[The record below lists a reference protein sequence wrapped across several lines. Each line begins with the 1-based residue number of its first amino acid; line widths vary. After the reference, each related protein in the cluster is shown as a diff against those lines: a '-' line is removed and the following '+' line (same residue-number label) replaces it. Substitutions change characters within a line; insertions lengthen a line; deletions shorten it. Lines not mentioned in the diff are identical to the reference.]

1 MESITVLDLLKKK
14 LNPDIFPVSRVSVDF
29 LDEPVQDAGVTSDR
43 VHRKNAG
50 ENSALAPNEIRN
62 VRICGGDF
70 LRTNTPYRFFLDG
83 CRRAYYLCDIA
94 TESGRMLPVFAGQVS
109 SAVLERDNTN
119 GRVKK
124 YKYNRRG
131 LLLLP
136 EGGDGLPR
144 DEITEFSEVFNKAFE
159 KQSIQVI
166 TVKNHNVESPQDDSL
181 AKLNAEMQKLEVD
194 FLSQMTA
201 TGDIHQQQMIIV
213 DGALQFTNI
222 PKEQLHSI
230 RYAVGVSKH
239 FNLHLTDV
247 YSRGKEI
254 GTLLIKL
261 ANVGDRTKGFRLR
274 MDNGVEYCF
283 WYLRIR
289 PCEHLTFPFA
299 GIVKMEKVLY
309 SQDEKE
315 NGLTGD
321 AIDTLSQWMLLETS
335 VAPYGQDFR
344 WASHIYPI
352 FLTEVYQKSKFAPDF
367 LFESLLRR
375 KVAL

>member
-1 MESITVLDLLKKK
+1 
-14 LNPDIFPVSRVSVDF
+14 
-29 LDEPVQDAGVTSDR
+29 
-43 VHRKNAG
+43 
-50 ENSALAPNEIRN
+50 
-62 VRICGGDF
+62 
-70 LRTNTPYRFFLDG
+70 
-83 CRRAYYLCDIA
+83 
-94 TESGRMLPVFAGQVS
+94 
-109 SAVLERDNTN
+109 
-119 GRVKK
+119 
-124 YKYNRRG
+124 
-131 LLLLP
+131 
-136 EGGDGLPR
+136 
-144 DEITEFSEVFNKAFE
+144 
-159 KQSIQVI
+159 
-166 TVKNHNVESPQDDSL
+166 
-181 AKLNAEMQKLEVD
+181 
-194 FLSQMTA
+194 MTA

-222 PKEQLHSI
+222 PKDQLHSI

-247 YSRGKEI
+247 YTKGKEI

-261 ANVGDRTKGFRLR
+261 AKVGDRTKGFRLR

-289 PCEHLTFPFA
+289 PREHLSFPFA
-299 GIVKMEKVLY
+299 GIVKMEKVLL

-344 WASHIYPI
+344 WASHIYPV
-352 FLTEVYQKSKFAPDF
+352 FLTEVFQKSKFAPDF
-367 LFESLLRR
+367 HFESLLRR